1 MQTVTDERRVKIILL
16 SAIFEACLLSVIL
29 PMVDRMNVPA
39 PQQTLEL
46 IGLNITPT

>member
-1 MQTVTDERRVKIILL
+1 MQTVTDGRRVKIILP

-29 PMVDRMNVPA
+29 LSVDGMNVQA